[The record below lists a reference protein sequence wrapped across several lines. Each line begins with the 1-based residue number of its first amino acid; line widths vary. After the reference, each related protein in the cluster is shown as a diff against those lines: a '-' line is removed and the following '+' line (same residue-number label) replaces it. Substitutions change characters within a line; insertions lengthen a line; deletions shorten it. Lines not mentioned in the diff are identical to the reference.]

1 MIPAMTSD
9 RILAYRVFTGELE
22 KLSLKKLPP
31 DNTKPDHLSGS
42 EAIVAEYLRM
52 RIRQWEEKG
61 YDKS

>member
-1 MIPAMTSD
+1 MTSD

-42 EAIVAEYLRM
+42 EAIVPNIYA
-52 RIRQWEEKG
+52 
-61 YDKS
+61 